1 MIAAIAAGS
10 PGSISAAAVSWAVAD
25 SEKAR
30 QNVEK
35 NMANF
40 MCMSPEGVSEFNTI
54 GEAGHDATVV
64 AI

>member
-1 MIAAIAAGS
+1 
-10 PGSISAAAVSWAVAD
+10 VAD